1 MGESVSVMKGTLD
14 LLVLKALA
22 ATGPLH
28 GYEVARWIEERSGG
42 SVDFDDSAIY
52 HALYRMGK
60 RGQVEA
66 EWGVTDN
73 NRRARYYQ
81 ATAEGRAWLE
91 EEGERVLRFTETL
104 ATILR
109 ADAEAP

>member
-1 MGESVSVMKGTLD
+1 MGESTPVMKGTLD

-22 ATGPLH
+22 GAGPLH
-28 GYEVARWIEERSGG
+28 GYEVASWIEERSGG
-42 SVDFDDSAIY
+42 DVDFDDSAIY
-52 HALYRMGK
+52 HALYRMEK

-73 NRRARYYQ
+73 NRRARYYR
-81 ATAEGRAWLE
+81 ATADGRTWLG
-91 EEGERVLRFTETL
+91 EEGKRVLRFTETL

-109 ADAEAP
+109 TDPEAS